1 KNILTESQIAML
13 PLLKRFSPDYYL
25 VGGTALALQYGHR
38 RSLDFDL
45 FTTKSFETQPI
56 LRKIRN
62 NHKIDK
68 IHIDEANQLTLMA
81 DQIKMTFYQY
91 EYPVIHNEKLEDI
104 ISMPD
109 DLSIAAMKAFALGR
123 RAKWKDYVDL
133 YFVFKQHSLQE
144 VLNRAHEYYGEGEF
158 NDKLFRGQ
166 LDFHRD
172 INYIEPVDWMPG
184 FETPNKEILTTLSQ
198 ISLQTLNN

>member
-1 KNILTESQIAML
+1 MHKDILSPEQIAML
-13 PLLKRFSPDYYL
+13 PLIKEFSADYYL

-45 FTTKSFETQPI
+45 FTAKSFENQSIIRTI
-56 LRKIRN
+56 RKDHRIN
-62 NHKIDK
+62 Q
-68 IHIDEANQLTLMA
+68 IHIDESNQLTLVA

-91 EYPVIHNEKLEDI
+91 EYPVIHNEKFEDI

-133 YFVFKQHSLQE
+133 YFVFKHHSLQE
-144 VLNRAHEYYGEGEF
+144 VIDRAHEYYGEGEF

-166 LDFHRD
+166 LDFHQD
-172 INYIEPVDWMPG
+172 INYVEPVDWTSG
-184 FETPNKEILTTLSQ
+184 FETPQEEILSNLSQ
-198 ISLQTLNN
+198 VSLS

>member
-1 KNILTESQIAML
+1 MHKNILSAEQAAML
-13 PLLKRFSPDYYL
+13 PLIKQFSTDYYL

-45 FTTKSFETQPI
+45 FTTQPFETQLI
-56 LRKIRN
+56 IRTIRQ
-62 NHKIDK
+62 NHEINQ
-68 IHIDEANQLTLMA
+68 IHIDELNQLTLVA

-91 EYPVIHNEKLEDI
+91 EYPVTHNEKFEDI
-104 ISMPD
+104 ITMPD

-133 YFVFKQHSLQE
+133 YFVFKHYSIQE
-144 VLNRAHEYYGEGEF
+144 VIGRAHEFYGEGEF
-158 NDKLFRGQ
+158 SDKLFRGQ
-166 LDFHRD
+166 LDFHQD

-184 FETPNKEILTTLSQ
+184 FETSKQEILSNLSQ
-198 ISLQTLNN
+198 ISIS

>member
-1 KNILTESQIAML
+1 ML
-13 PLLKRFSPDYYL
+13 PLIKHFSSDYYL

-45 FTTKSFETQPI
+45 FTTQPFETQPI
-56 LRKIRN
+56 IREIRK
-62 NHKIDK
+62 NHKINQ
-68 IHIDEANQLTLMA
+68 IHIDEPNQLTLVA
-81 DQIKMTFYQY
+81 NHVKMTFYQY
-91 EYPVIHNEKLEDI
+91 EYSVIHNEKFEDVI
-104 ISMPD
+104 TMPE

-133 YFVFKQHSLQE
+133 FFTFKHHSIQE
-144 VLNRAHEYYGEGEF
+144 VMDQAHEYYGEGEF

-166 LDFHRD
+166 LDFHQD

-184 FETPNKEILTTLSQ
+184 FKIPQEEILSALSQ
-198 ISLQTLNN
+198 ISLS

>member
-1 KNILTESQIAML
+1 MYKNILTKNQIAML
-13 PLLKRFSPDYYL
+13 PLLKQFSSDYFL

-45 FTTKSFETQPI
+45 FTPQSFETQPI
-56 LRKIRN
+56 IRKIRK
-62 NHKIDK
+62 NHTINQ
-68 IHIDEANQLTLMA
+68 IHIDEVNQLTLIA

-91 EYPVIHNEKLEDI
+91 EYPVIHTEKLEDI
-104 ISMPD
+104 ITMPD

-133 YFVFKQHSLQE
+133 YFAFKHHSLQDI
-144 VLNRAHEYYGEGEF
+144 LDRAHKYYGQGEF

-166 LDFHRD
+166 LDFQQD
-172 INYIEPVDWMPG
+172 INYIEPVEWMPG
-184 FETPNKEILTTLSQ
+184 FEIPKEEILLTLSQ
-198 ISLQTLNN
+198 ISIS

>member
-1 KNILTESQIAML
+1 MYKNILTKNQIAML
-13 PLLKRFSPDYYL
+13 PLLKQFSSDYFL

-45 FTTKSFETQPI
+45 FSSNSFETEPI
-56 LRKIRN
+56 LRKIRK
-62 NHKIDK
+62 NHTINQ
-68 IHIDEANQLTLMA
+68 IHIDEVNQLTLIA

-91 EYPVIHNEKLEDI
+91 EYPVIHTEKLEDI
-104 ISMPD
+104 ITMPD

-133 YFVFKQHSLQE
+133 YFAFKHHSLQDI
-144 VLNRAHEYYGEGEF
+144 LDRAHKYYGQGEF

-166 LDFHRD
+166 LDFQQD
-172 INYIEPVDWMPG
+172 INYIEPVEWMPG
-184 FETPNKEILTTLSQ
+184 FEIPKEEILLTLSQ
-198 ISLQTLNN
+198 ISIS

>member
-1 KNILTESQIAML
+1 MHKNILTESQIAML
-13 PLLKRFSPDYYL
+13 PLLKLFSSDYYL

-45 FTTKSFETQPI
+45 FTLKPFETQPI
-56 LRKIRN
+56 LRKIRK
-62 NHKIDK
+62 NHTINQ
-68 IHIDEANQLTLMA
+68 IHIDEVNQLTLMA

-91 EYPVIHNEKLEDI
+91 EYPVIHNEKMEAI
-104 ISMPD
+104 ITMPD

-133 YFVFKQHSLQE
+133 YFVFKNHSIQE
-144 VLNRAHEYYGEGEF
+144 VLDRAHEYYGQGEF

-166 LDFHRD
+166 LDFHQD

-184 FETPNKEILTTLSQ
+184 FETSQEEILFTLSQ
-198 ISLQTLNN
+198 ISLS

>member
-1 KNILTESQIAML
+1 MYKNILTKNQIAML
-13 PLLKRFSPDYYL
+13 PLLKQFSSDYFL

-45 FTTKSFETQPI
+45 FTPQSFETQPI
-56 LRKIRN
+56 IRKIRK
-62 NHKIDK
+62 NHTINQ
-68 IHIDEANQLTLMA
+68 IHIDEVNQLTLIA

-91 EYPVIHNEKLEDI
+91 EYPVIHTEKLEDI
-104 ISMPD
+104 ITMPD

-133 YFVFKQHSLQE
+133 YFAFKHHSLQDI
-144 VLNRAHEYYGEGEF
+144 LDRAHKYYGQGEF

-166 LDFHRD
+166 LDFQQD

-184 FETPNKEILTTLSQ
+184 FETSKEEILLTLSQ
-198 ISLQTLNN
+198 ISIS

>member
-1 KNILTESQIAML
+1 MHKNILTESQILML
-13 PLLKRFSPDYYL
+13 PLLRQFSSDYYL

-45 FTTKSFETQPI
+45 FTIKPFETEPI
-56 LRKIRN
+56 LRKIRK
-62 NHKIDK
+62 NHTINQ
-68 IHIDEANQLTLMA
+68 IHIDELNQLTLVV

-104 ISMPD
+104 ITMPD

-133 YFVFKQHSLQE
+133 YFVFKHYSLHE
-144 VLNRAHEYYGEGEF
+144 VIDRAHEYYGEGEF
-158 NDKLFRGQ
+158 SDKLFRGQ
-166 LDFHRD
+166 LDFHQD
-172 INYIEPVDWMPG
+172 INYIEPVDWIPG
-184 FETPNKEILTTLSQ
+184 FEIPQEKILSTLSQ
-198 ISLQTLNN
+198 ISFS

>member
-1 KNILTESQIAML
+1 MHKNILTESQIVML
-13 PLLKRFSPDYYL
+13 PLLKLFSSDYYL

-45 FTTKSFETQPI
+45 FTLNSFETQPI
-56 LRKIRN
+56 LRKIRK
-62 NHKIDK
+62 NHTINQ
-68 IHIDEANQLTLMA
+68 IYIDESDQLTLLA
-81 DQIKMTFYQY
+81 DQIKLTFYQY
-91 EYPVIHNEKLEDI
+91 EYPVVHNEKFDDI
-104 ISMPD
+104 ITMPD

-133 YFVFKQHSLQE
+133 YFVFKNHSIQE
-144 VLNRAHEYYGEGEF
+144 VVDRAHEYYGRGEF

-166 LDFHRD
+166 LDFHQD

-184 FETPNKEILTTLSQ
+184 FETSQEEILFTLSQ
-198 ISLQTLNN
+198 ISLS